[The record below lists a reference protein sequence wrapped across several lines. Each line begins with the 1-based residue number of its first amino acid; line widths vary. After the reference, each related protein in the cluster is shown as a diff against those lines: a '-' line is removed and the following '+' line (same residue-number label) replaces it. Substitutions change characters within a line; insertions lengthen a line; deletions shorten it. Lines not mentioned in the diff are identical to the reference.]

1 MPREKRDD
9 NGNAR
14 EAALSRL
21 RKRVQKLGYQ
31 MPNWRT
37 EAAVFKGWSTQDL
50 NMCTRPQE
58 RTMLEIQALLGYK
71 FKPIATPSP
80 PATPAFS
87 PPRRISLSDVLP
99 TSFLPTSF
107 LPTKAEPTEQTEA
120 EPTEQTE
127 AEPTEQTE
135 AEPTEPTDES
145 ETEAEPTDSESET
158 ETEANHFV
166 YKSAPT
172 PDLASKLRRIEAMR
186 PQGHF
191 MYGTS
196 ALRVK
201 TEAMEFVLSNP
212 DSDLKEPGSNGFER
226 PYVRTYANKRK
237 QKETKGNAQRKHVI
251 LPDTWE
257 GEYYSQRTRFFK
269 AEPTEPT
276 EPTDDSEETGGL

>member
-107 LPTKAEPTEQTEA
+107 LPTKAEPTEQTE
-120 EPTEQTE
+120 E

-135 AEPTEPTDES
+135 AEPTEPTD
-145 ETEAEPTDSESET
+145 DSEET
-158 ETEANHFV
+158 TEFFGG
-166 YKSAPT
+166 YKSAPM
-172 PDLASKLRRIEAMR
+172 PDLASKVRRIQAMKPR
-186 PQGHF
+186 GEFFGGAQ
-191 MYGTS
+191 
-196 ALRVK
+196 RVK
-201 TEAMEFVLSNP
+201 AEALEFVLNHP
-212 DSDLKEPGSNGFER
+212 DCDLKEPGSNGFKRTNYKSGCRNGYRQHIIVPDSWEKRR
-226 PYVRTYANKRK
+226 P
-237 QKETKGNAQRKHVI
+237 QKPASTMQRVPQEKDV
-251 LPDTWE
+251 L
-257 GEYYSQRTRFFK
+257 R
-269 AEPTEPT
+269 A
-276 EPTDDSEETGGL
+276 

>member
-127 AEPTEQTE
+127 AEPTE
-135 AEPTEPTDES
+135 PTDES
-145 ETEAEPTDSESET
+145 ETEA
-158 ETEANHFV
+158 V

-212 DSDLKEPGSNGFER
+212 DSDLTEPGSNGFER

-251 LPDTWE
+251 LPD
-257 GEYYSQRTRFFK
+257 
-269 AEPTEPT
+269 A
-276 EPTDDSEETGGL
+276 L